1 MFVSFADNLT
11 VQYKAIYDLQ
21 KLDDG
26 KVYMMFFDYD
36 CDIVP
41 QDVACRLDNLFNGNK
56 LLGKLPDY
64 EH

>member
-1 MFVSFADNLT
+1 LCRSADNLT

-26 KVYMMFFDYD
+26 QVYMMFFDYD